1 LPSPSPAQTVHTVDD
16 SEFKGET
23 KALVNTKPQKK
34 TKTDL
39 LELKGND
46 LGAIISISGET
57 EVMLPDETI
66 IKLSEGVKNGTIS
79 LPYVL
84 PEKAQIFTG
93 DETIVRIG
101 IGGGVTITVDA
112 LSEYTLDKFAV
123 DRSRAQPNVS
133 TRMRLKT
140 GKVEVDIAKGQFTSD
155 MKIATP
161 VNTGTVTGTH
171 FAVAYD
177 RKTGIS
183 IFEIYDGTI
192 KVTNNKTG
200 KTIALSSSYDKPI
213 KRVEIGKDNKFIYK
227 TAIAGNEW
235 SARQTLRIF
244 VAIGLIFAVIFGLY
258 GRRLTKNG
266 LSFMI
271 SLVKTNFNVGIIVIL
286 AIGLLVG
293 YLIYPYINPSDKQ
306 TTQPQNSK
314 TTTQSGWTTFSDKQ
328 YGISFDYPPSWSVS
342 QVSQVFENGDLIAIQ
357 VLGDTQK
364 ENTEF
369 YDGGRFIVMTPVPT
383 DLDLDSWI
391 NSKYTA
397 NDQISDVTIN
407 GVVFKKVY
415 TCGFGC
421 FTFYY
426 TVISG
431 KIYGVNTFAEGVK
444 KSEHTKTI
452 DQMLKTLVLPK

>member
-1 LPSPSPAQTVHTVDD
+1 M
-16 SEFKGET
+16 K
-23 KALVNTKPQKK
+23 N
-34 TKTDL
+34 
-39 LELKGND
+39 N
-46 LGAIISISGET
+46 ISIG
-57 EVMLPDETI
+57 
-66 IKLSEGVKNGTIS
+66 
-79 LPYVL
+79 
-84 PEKAQIFTG
+84 
-93 DETIVRIG
+93 IV
-101 IGGGVTITVDA
+101 VA
-112 LSEYTLDKFAV
+112 L
-123 DRSRAQPNVS
+123 
-133 TRMRLKT
+133 
-140 GKVEVDIAKGQFTSD
+140 I
-155 MKIATP
+155 
-161 VNTGTVTGTH
+161 
-171 FAVAYD
+171 
-177 RKTGIS
+177 
-183 IFEIYDGTI
+183 
-192 KVTNNKTG
+192 
-200 KTIALSSSYDKPI
+200 
-213 KRVEIGKDNKFIYK
+213 
-227 TAIAGNEW
+227 
-235 SARQTLRIF
+235 
-244 VAIGLIFAVIFGLY
+244 
-258 GRRLTKNG
+258 
-266 LSFMI
+266 
-271 SLVKTNFNVGIIVIL
+271 
-286 AIGLLVG
+286 IGLLIG
-293 YLIYPYINPSDKQ
+293 YLVYPSINTPAKQ

-383 DLDLDSWI
+383 DLDLDSWV